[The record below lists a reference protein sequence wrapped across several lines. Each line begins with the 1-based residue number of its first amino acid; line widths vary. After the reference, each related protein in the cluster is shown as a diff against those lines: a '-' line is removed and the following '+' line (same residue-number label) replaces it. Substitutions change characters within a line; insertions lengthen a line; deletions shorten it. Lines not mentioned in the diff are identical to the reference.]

1 VCCVFSFFDTTW
13 LDIGWDGLGLGSVDP
28 SLDSWGHG
36 DCCALHSRVAS
47 DTAEIRNKSGMH
59 VLEACLALGYCTCL
73 PHPWLRW
80 NFGVGEPAQT
90 KTEIGPGAARVV
102 QSGRLR
108 CSSGAA
114 RERHGSGVIGSGP
127 TRKQGERDLAARFK
141 IDKRQLRAR
150 NCSRPGAGEP
160 EGCVGSKSHAN
171 KGRGQGV
178 HITM

>member
-1 VCCVFSFFDTTW
+1 MSCFVFSFFDTTW
-13 LDIGWDGLGLGSVDP
+13 LDIGWDGL
-28 SLDSWGHG
+28 

-80 NFGVGEPAQT
+80 NFGVGEPAQA

-108 CSSGAA
+108 CSGAA